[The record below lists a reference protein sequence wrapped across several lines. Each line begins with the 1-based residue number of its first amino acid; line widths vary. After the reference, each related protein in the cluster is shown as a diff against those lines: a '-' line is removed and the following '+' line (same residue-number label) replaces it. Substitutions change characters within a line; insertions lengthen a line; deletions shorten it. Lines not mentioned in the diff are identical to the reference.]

1 MALQLRR
8 GTSGTRTT
16 ITPEPGELIY
26 TTDTKLVYVGDGTT
40 AGGTLVTGGG
50 GGGVSGIGSLLEDT
64 SPQLGGDLELNG
76 FKIVTTGNGDIEID
90 PAGTGDIL
98 LHGNLRIDTNG
109 FISKTGE
116 LNISATGTTSFGN
129 NVSLVDANVYITRN
143 TQSNVFGAGFTFAQ
157 SHNAADATNF
167 TFYRTRGTGL
177 VPTALASGDDIVDIN
192 FVGYD
197 GVTQRGGAVIS
208 AIVDGAVSSGVMP
221 TKLQFQTNNGTALGV
236 RAELGPAGVLK
247 VNSIQNITGSTIN
260 IAGTGTIT
268 ATNAIIGNGAAS
280 PVAGTVLTINGT
292 VSGGSL
298 VAGSI
303 FSGGTTLLGTQITAV
318 NSATFT
324 STVSTTTLTVS
335 SMSAGT
341 ITVGMALSGGSVT
354 AGTYIVAFVSG
365 TNGGAGIY
373 TLNQSATGTP
383 TTGTSY
389 TVSSSQLVASTTIT
403 SGGTVNLI
411 GNVRIP
417 GQNSLQFADSD
428 SSNHVAFQ
436 APSTVSANVTWT
448 LPGADGSAGYVLSTN
463 GSGTLTWIA
472 QTGGAGTSLQAR
484 STVAVTTA
492 SLADSAIGNVTFIG
506 AAKGYVLYKIQTTG
520 AAWVRIYTDISS
532 RTADAS
538 RAEGVDP
545 AAGAGVVAEVITTGA
560 QTILISPGTLGFNN
574 ETSPVTEIYAAVTNK
589 TGGTATITVTLTI
602 LTIEV

>member
-16 ITPEPGELIY
+16 ITPAAGELIY

-40 AGGTLVTGGG
+40 AGGTLVTG

-90 PAGTGDIL
+90 PGGTGDVL
-98 LHGNLRIDTNG
+98 LHGNLRVDTNG

-129 NVSLVDANVYITRN
+129 NTSLVDANVYITRN
-143 TQSNVFGAGFTFAQ
+143 TQSNVFGTGFTFAQ

-177 VPTALASGDDIVDIN
+177 VPTALASGDDIIDIN

-197 GVTQRGGAVIS
+197 GVGQRGGAVIS

-221 TKLQFQTNNGTALGV
+221 TKLQFQTNNGTSLGV

-335 SMSAGT
+335 AVSVGT
-341 ITVGMALSGGSVT
+341 VSVGMALSGGSIT

-365 TNGGAGIY
+365 VNGGAGIY

-403 SGGTVNLI
+403 SGGIVNLI

-428 SSNHVAFQ
+428 SSNHVALR
-436 APSTVSANVTWT
+436 APTTVSANITWT
-448 LPGADGSAGYVLSTN
+448 LPGADGTAGYVLSTD
-463 GSGTLTWIA
+463 GSGTLTWVA
-472 QTGGAGTSLQAR
+472 QTGGAGTSLQSR
-484 STVAVTTA
+484 STVAATTA
-492 SLADSAIGNVTFIG
+492 SIADAAIGNVTFTG
-506 AAKGYVLYKIQTTG
+506 AAKGYALYKIQTT
-520 AAWVRIYTDISS
+520 AASWVRLYTDISS

-545 AAGAGVVAEVITTGA
+545 TAGAGVVAEIITAGA
-560 QTILISPGTLGFNN
+560 QTVLISPGTLGFNN
-574 ETSPVTEIYAAVTNK
+574 EASPVTEIYAAVTNK
-589 TGGTATITVTLTI
+589 SGSTTTITVTLTI
-602 LTIEV
+602 LKIEV